1 LATARELANL
11 ARATLIVLGVGV
23 LAGGDTESLPA
34 AVPDLSLAALAA
46 AGAGGVAD
54 GRARFRAVYC
64 DVRERHGQGL
74 PDDRPCGEALRQAA
88 DEPAPDGRPLPS
100 PSSLPRLRVL
110 VVSGIYG
117 ACAAWLATPFADAL
131 AHLGRL
137 GYRVGQLPVDAR
149 SGSARNAELI
159 RDYLAAHP
167 SSAGERLVL
176 VGYSKGIADILE
188 GVAAHSGVREAVGAV
203 VSVAGA
209 VGGSPHADDLA
220 DPLRELLRRIDLP
233 GCNPGDGGGID
244 SLRRSTRAAWLAA
257 NRHRLPGGVRYYSVV
272 AAPGPGRVS
281 AVLRPAYRRL
291 AGLDPRNDS
300 QVLWADAVIPGGTL
314 LGYVDADHWAAA
326 LPLVRSAPPGLGAG
340 ARVAGGQERLPAG
353 GAAEAV
359 VRYVGEELAA
369 VVRGS

>member
-1 LATARELANL
+1 
-11 ARATLIVLGVGV
+11 
-23 LAGGDTESLPA
+23 
-34 AVPDLSLAALAA
+34 
-46 AGAGGVAD
+46 
-54 GRARFRAVYC
+54 
-64 DVRERHGQGL
+64 
-74 PDDRPCGEALRQAA
+74 
-88 DEPAPDGRPLPS
+88 
-100 PSSLPRLRVL
+100 
-110 VVSGIYG
+110 VSGIYG

-167 SSAGERLVL
+167 SAAGERLVL

-233 GCNPGDGGGID
+233 GCDPGDGGGID

-326 LPLVRSAPPGLGAG
+326 LPLVRAAPPGLGPVLASLVD
-340 ARVAGGQERLPAG
+340 RNDFPREVLL
-353 GAAEAV
+353 EAV
-359 VRYVGEELAA
+359 ARYVGEELDEEGRGPGPLGAA
-369 VVRGS
+369 ADDVSGRRERGVPATREDPPAGPGGENGGAEPPRGGNASG